1 MSAKDFKFVSPGVF
15 IEEIDNSQTPKSP
28 VAIGPLVIG
37 RARKGP
43 AYQPVRVDSF
53 SEFVSIFGSPVG
65 GEEASDV
72 WRGGIP
78 TAPTFAAYAAQAWLR
93 NSSPLTFIRLLG
105 SQSPNADTS
114 SDTALAGWAT
124 KRAAQSGQADRAGAY
139 GLFLF
144 NSSSSSPEA
153 VDGTLAAII
162 YNTTGAVTLSGSLRG
177 VESGTTAHPN
187 LTSTTG
193 SCAMVLSTDKNF
205 TLQVYNSNEAL
216 QEETVISL
224 DRNNA
229 NYIRKVLNTNP
240 TLTNS
245 ALVDS
250 SADTARNHFLGQT
263 FEREVKIK
271 LLQVQFME

>member
-15 IEEIDNSQTPKSP
+15 IEEIDNSQIPKSP
-28 VAIGPLVIG
+28 IAIGPLVIG
-37 RARKGP
+37 RSRRGP

-65 GEEASDV
+65 GEESSDV
-72 WRGGIP
+72 WRGGLP

-93 NSSPLTFIRLLG
+93 NSSPITFIRLLG
-105 SQSPNADTS
+105 SQSPEADTS

-177 VESGTTAHPN
+177 VEPRLIQTLHQQLVVVRWFSLQIRVLLSKFTIQARHCKRKQLLALTEIMLTT
-187 LTSTTG
+187 LE
-193 SCAMVLSTDKNF
+193 K
-205 TLQVYNSNEAL
+205 Y
-216 QEETVISL
+216 
-224 DRNNA
+224 
-229 NYIRKVLNTNP
+229 
-240 TLTNS
+240 
-245 ALVDS
+245 
-250 SADTARNHFLGQT
+250 
-263 FEREVKIK
+263 
-271 LLQVQFME
+271 